1 MPDINLRSWL
11 STYDFSTAFRLAAYD
26 RVLSAVKKYKVTA
39 AGKLITEAVAAD
51 RALRADERR
60 FSVEALTSTRGNPA
74 AAPLDAKV
82 DRLLSAIPD
91 AARVA
96 KSTMDDE
103 DERAQVDAFIESLF
117 PAGLAAVVNARYVDE
132 LSLAEGIIEELG
144 KHKAMVK
151 ALGLSSIVSQLETH
165 VPRFAKALSRP
176 RGGRTLTFDELRALR
191 SEGMERFARY
201 IFIVGGQFNS
211 NSEADLEAR
220 RALLGPILDL
230 NDQIADALKRS
241 GGNPNELT
249 PPGEEPKP
257 DA

>member
-26 RVLSAVKKYKVTA
+26 RVASAVKKYKITA

-117 PAGLAAVVNARYVDE
+117 PAGLGAVVNARYVDE
-132 LSLAEGIIEELG
+132 LSLAEGIIEELE
-144 KHKAMVK
+144 KRTPMVK
-151 ALGLSSIVSQLETH
+151 ALGLTTIVAKLKSQ
-165 VPRFAKALSRP
+165 VPKFAKVLAKN
-176 RGGRTLTFDELRALR
+176 RGERTLSFDELRALR
-191 SEGMERFARY
+191 TEGMDRFARY
-201 IFIVGGQFNS
+201 IFIVGGQFNT

-220 RALLGPILDL
+220 RALLGPILAL
-230 NDQIADALKRS
+230 SEQIAEGLKR

-249 PPGEEPKP
+249 PPGEAPKP
-257 DA
+257 A